1 MTQEQETL
9 LSKSA
14 ETLRAAQWLIS
25 GGYYAHAVSRIYY
38 AMFYATQAIL
48 LERGLHF
55 SKHAST
61 VAAFGQHFI
70 KTGLLD
76 AHLHQS
82 LKRAFDKRLVGD
94 YDVNA
99 TVSAHDASELLN
111 QANEFVTAITRFI
124 GLAPQT
130 TPPPVSNQSDP
141 TIGPDA

>member
-9 LSKSA
+9 LDKA
-14 ETLRAAQWLIS
+14 EETLRAAQWLIN
-25 GGYYAHAVSRIYY
+25 GGFYAHAVSRVYY
-38 AMFYATQAIL
+38 AMFYAAQAIL

-76 AHLHQS
+76 AQLHQY
-82 LKRAFDKRLVGD
+82 LKRAFDNRLVGD

-99 TVSAHDASELLN
+99 TISVNDAGALLN
-111 QANEFVTAITRFI
+111 QAHEFVAAITLFI
-124 GLAPQT
+124 GPGPQT
-130 TPPPVSNQSDP
+130 APTPVSD
-141 TIGPDA
+141 